1 MLPDIK
7 EVIGLLMR
15 VLGGG
20 EVTQAKVLDLDF
32 EADGELLA
40 ALNDAYIKLLEFA
53 HDRELRSAD
62 PDLAE
67 RQRADLQRALNRI
80 TGLCDS
86 APSRSKL

>member
-1 MLPDIK
+1 MMPDIK

-15 VLGGG
+15 ALGGG
-20 EVTQAKVLDLDF
+20 EVTQAEVLDLDF

-40 ALNDAYIKLLEFA
+40 ALNDAYINLLEFA

>member
-1 MLPDIK
+1 MMPDIK

-15 VLGGG
+15 ALGGG
-20 EVTQAKVLDLDF
+20 EVTQAEVLDLDF

-62 PDLAE
+62 HDLAE